1 MATAHWEVG
10 DRVELCQSGS
20 TPKTGTVVRQAQ
32 MGQRR
37 GKHTNAVAIRWDV
50 VAAGLATDVWMAIH
64 AADPPM
70 LGESCVRNCHLI
82 MASDAQ

>member
-37 GKHTNAVAIRWDV
+37 GKHTNAVAIRWD
-50 VAAGLATDVWMAIH
+50 GTDQALL
-64 AADPPM
+64 PM
-70 LGESCVRNCHLI
+70 VGESCVRNCHLI

>member
-37 GKHTNAVAIRWDV
+37 GKHTNAVAIRWD
-50 VAAGLATDVWMAIH
+50 GDT
-64 AADPPM
+64 DPPM